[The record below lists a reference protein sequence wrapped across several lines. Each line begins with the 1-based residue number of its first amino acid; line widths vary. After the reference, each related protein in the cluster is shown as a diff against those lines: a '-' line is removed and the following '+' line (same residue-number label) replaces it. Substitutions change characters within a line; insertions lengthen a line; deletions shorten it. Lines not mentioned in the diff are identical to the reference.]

1 VRVLLGKIHV
11 GEKTIP
17 GAGENDDAVLPVA
30 THLVKGVPQL
40 LVQAARVGTPGG
52 GAAVVVDGDFENP
65 VAAFEADK
73 AVAVLVIGEPA
84 HGVLLKVY
92 SAGAVAAVGQQAGAV
107 DIGGPVRRQV
117 EHQVRHLGRV
127 RRR

>member
-1 VRVLLGKIHV
+1 AIPKSGGAHVRVLLGKIHV

-84 HGVLLKVY
+84 HGVFLKVWPALWPP
-92 SAGAVAAVGQQAGAV
+92 SDSRQAPWILAARSDA
-107 DIGGPVRRQV
+107 R
-117 EHQVRHLGRV
+117 
-127 RRR
+127 